1 LAKDRNQTVAF
12 RNGNFVSPKYTKIGG
27 TVYDTQTGKVLKL
40 TAAQKKVVAQMQNHV
55 TTELSLSDR
64 VIYGDL
70 LRFYKPKGFKKVDKT
85 DFTYKYKPAMEKLA
99 EAEKTEK
106 TSALVK
112 NHNKTTTYKTDA
124 PELK

>member
-1 LAKDRNQTVAF
+1 
-12 RNGNFVSPKYTKIGG
+12 
-27 TVYDTQTGKVLKL
+27 
-40 TAAQKKVVAQMQNHV
+40 MQNHV

-70 LRFYKPKGFKKVDKT
+70 LRFYTPKDFTKVDKSS
-85 DFTYKYKPAMEKLA
+85 FTYKYKPAMEKLA
-99 EAEKTEK
+99 EAEKKEK

-112 NHNKTTTYKTDA
+112 NKGKETTYKTDA